1 MTVEKTH
8 TWEKGFIG
16 KLILDQSWLSKPTED
31 WLLELGFCNQVEE
44 FKIWSAT
51 IVSPAT
57 QGNLVKNV
65 EAVNITNVCW
75 NGILYSC
82 QSYEISF
89 LVRQVETRKSFQRF
103 NNSTSPG
110 SPRPPPLTRRP
121 TTWRR

>member
-1 MTVEKTH
+1 MIFSCQRLISAQCLNGMSVEKTH

-31 WLLELGFCNQVEE
+31 WLLELGFCSEVEE
-44 FKIWSAT
+44 FKIWSAN

-65 EAVNITNVCW
+65 EAVNISNVCW

-89 LVRQVETRKSFQRF
+89 LVRY
-103 NNSTSPG
+103 STVQYWT
-110 SPRPPPLTRRP
+110 L
-121 TTWRR
+121 